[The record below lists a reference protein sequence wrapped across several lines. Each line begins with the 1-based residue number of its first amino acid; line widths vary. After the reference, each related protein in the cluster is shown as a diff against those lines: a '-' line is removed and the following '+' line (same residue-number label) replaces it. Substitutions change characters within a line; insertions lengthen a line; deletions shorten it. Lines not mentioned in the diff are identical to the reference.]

1 MFDLDSELKPLP
13 HLAAAIIRNYT
24 RILYKHITLVDTN
37 NKPFNAVKVNDE
49 IARTFMSRILAY
61 QLYRRNYLNDKI
73 YTNTPTHRSNREVRL
88 MKLIGE
94 LDYDTGV
101 LILNKRII
109 KLLKR
114 AKAWTDFIKAT
125 KP

>member
-1 MFDLDSELKPLP
+1 
-13 HLAAAIIRNYT
+13 
-24 RILYKHITLVDTN
+24 
-37 NKPFNAVKVNDE
+37 
-49 IARTFMSRILAY
+49 
-61 QLYRRNYLNDKI
+61 
-73 YTNTPTHRSNREVRL
+73 

-114 AKAWTDFIKAT
+114 AKAWTDFNKAT